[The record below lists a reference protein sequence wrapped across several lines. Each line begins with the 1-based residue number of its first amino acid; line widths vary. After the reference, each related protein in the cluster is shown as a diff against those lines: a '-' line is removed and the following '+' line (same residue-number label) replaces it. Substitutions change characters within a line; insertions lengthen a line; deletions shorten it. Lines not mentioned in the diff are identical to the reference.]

1 MTKDTCLP
9 QDPGLLRVFRVFI
22 FRKFFELF
30 IHYASHIHMQK
41 TIQ

>member
-9 QDPGLLRVFRVFI
+9 LDLGLLRVFKVFT
-22 FRKFFELF
+22 FMKSFELF
-30 IHYASHIHMQK
+30 VLYASHIHMQK